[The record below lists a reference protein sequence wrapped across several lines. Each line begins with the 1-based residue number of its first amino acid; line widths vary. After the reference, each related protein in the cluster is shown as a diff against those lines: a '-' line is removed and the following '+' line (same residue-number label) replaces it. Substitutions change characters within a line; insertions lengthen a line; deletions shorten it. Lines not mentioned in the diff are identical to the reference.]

1 MRSLY
6 RALDLAPGADDA
18 QIKAA
23 FRDLAKKSHPDVSA
37 GDAGSAERF
46 KEVHRAYRLLRDPH
60 TRAVLDHMVAEARA
74 TTRRRWLM
82 SMATM
87 AAVFVLTV
95 GSGLLFLAW
104 RADHQV
110 AILAD
115 TKAPAVEP
123 ERGAAAKE
131 AKPAQMVAAIPAVEE
146 PGQKRTQS
154 GPPTAHAAPLVAETD
169 RLLTEKPQPKKLA
182 AAETISSWAPAPA
195 IAPQTTERQEVWSAY
210 QSTRFG
216 FSLKYPAHVFA
227 PVADEQDG
235 EVLFVSHDGRARLR
249 VSGRPFS
256 RALTLPVYRRKLI
269 EQRYGG
275 AALERTPL
283 HKTWFALSGSLGDKK
298 FYERVVCSC
307 DGRALHVWQL
317 TYPPAERAFYEP
329 IVDEIRRSY
338 RREGEDEEGHCRR
351 SQA

>member
-1 MRSLY
+1 
-6 RALDLAPGADDA
+6 
-18 QIKAA
+18 
-23 FRDLAKKSHPDVSA
+23 
-37 GDAGSAERF
+37 
-46 KEVHRAYRLLRDPH
+46 
-60 TRAVLDHMVAEARA
+60 
-74 TTRRRWLM
+74 M

-87 AAVFVLTV
+87 AAAFVLTV

-104 RADHQV
+104 QPDHQV
-110 AILAD
+110 ATLAE
-115 TKAPAVEP
+115 TKAPAPEP
-123 ERGAAAKE
+123 LRGAEDKE
-131 AKPAQMVAAIPAVEE
+131 AKPAQTVAAVAAMEE

-154 GPPTAHAAPLVAETD
+154 EWSTAPADALVAQPEEV
-169 RLLTEKPQPKKLA
+169 LIEKPQAKKLG
-182 AAETISSWAPAPA
+182 AAETMSSRAPALA
-195 IAPQTTERQEVWSAY
+195 VAPQTTDRQEAWSAY
-210 QSTRFG
+210 QNTRFG

-227 PVADEQDG
+227 PVAGEQDG

-256 RALTLPVYRRKLI
+256 RAIALPVYRRRLI

-275 AALERTPL
+275 AAFERTPL

-307 DGRALHVWQL
+307 DGRALHTWQL
-317 TYPPAERAFYEP
+317 TYPPAERALYEP